1 MSVWAHVRV
10 RSPTMGLDSIRWQST
25 SGTPSGAFPY
35 ATDPENAYEVP
46 VSAVLQ
52 STSSS
57 FRITVRY
64 VGGTTAA
71 VQLSPS
77 RVSSRL
83 RTAPIRRSRSRAQP
97 PGRYGQLGLWCLRRR
112 PPAQGHHPVA
122 RGVGR
127 GRPRRYFT
135 FGDLRVGDLAGPLH
149 YARRDVYSEG
159 PSGAAGPR
167 GRGTWGQASGRAGRA
182 RARLAQR
189 ARGEGASADRRGRSA
204 GRLRG
209 RRTRP
214 QRPHLSD
221 CPAPAGAVRPAPRR
235 CERPSLETGGRI
247 RCGRKERR
255 AP

>member
-127 GRPRRYFT
+127 GRLRRYFT
-135 FGDLRVGDLAGPLH
+135 FGDLRVGDLAGPSHYLH
-149 YARRDVYSEG
+149 VEMSTAKVLLEQLGPGDAVLGGRRRAGQEG
-159 PSGAAGPR
+159 PGRDWHSGHGGK
-167 GRGTWGQASGRAGRA
+167 GRRRIV
-182 RARLAQR
+182 
-189 ARGEGASADRRGRSA
+189 EGAQLAA
-204 GRLRG
+204 
-209 RRTRP
+209 
-214 QRPHLSD
+214 
-221 CPAPAGAVRPAPRR
+221 
-235 CERPSLETGGRI
+235 
-247 RCGRKERR
+247 
-255 AP
+255 